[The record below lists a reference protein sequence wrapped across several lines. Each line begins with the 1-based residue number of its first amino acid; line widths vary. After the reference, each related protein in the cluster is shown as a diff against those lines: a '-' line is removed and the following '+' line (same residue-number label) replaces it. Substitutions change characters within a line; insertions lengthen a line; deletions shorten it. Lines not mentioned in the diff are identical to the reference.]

1 MIRILVVDDSAFMRK
16 VITDLIAKMPG
27 TELAGI
33 ARNGKAAVDFVKAD
47 SELDLVLMDVE
58 MPLLNGLEAL
68 KQIKQFSSVP
78 VVMLS
83 ALTNQEVTIEALES
97 GATDFVEKP
106 TNIMAIKDDWIR
118 EFFAKIKAASRQQ
131 RRPLSRRPVA
141 RLSLALSYAEI

>member
-27 TELAGI
+27 TELAGV

-68 KQIKQFSSVP
+68 KQIKQLF
-78 VVMLS
+78 
-83 ALTNQEVTIEALES
+83 
-97 GATDFVEKP
+97 KH
-106 TNIMAIKDDWIR
+106 K
-118 EFFAKIKAASRQQ
+118 
-131 RRPLSRRPVA
+131 
-141 RLSLALSYAEI
+141 